1 MRRDHILLGS
11 NDDFHYIDWGGSG
24 PLGHFAHAT
33 GFCAGTY
40 TPLIELLRRHVRMLG
55 MDHRGHGKT
64 RAPAKPHELKNWYL
78 FSDDLERFFEH
89 LGEPVIAMGHS
100 LGAVASLLVAIK
112 RPELVRA
119 LVLIDPTIL
128 PLSWMWWWF
137 LAQKTGL
144 IRLVPIVAGAA
155 RRKRVWA
162 DRAAISN
169 AYRGKTP
176 FKSWKSG
183 FLESYINDGT
193 EPTGNG
199 TIRLC
204 CDPAWESRCF
214 AAYPA
219 DMWRCIGQV
228 QPPTLLL
235 YGAQSVAFRASAAK
249 RLTAKLQNAVV
260 RRFEKTSHFVPM
272 ERPDKCVEAV
282 LAFLKGINMI

>member
-1 MRRDHILLGS
+1 MRRDHILLGL
-11 NDDFHYIDWGGSG
+11 NGDFHHIDWGGSG
-24 PLGHFAHAT
+24 PLAHFAHAT

-55 MDHRGHGKT
+55 MDHRGHGRT
-64 RAPAKPHELKNWYL
+64 TAPADPQELKSWY
-78 FSDDLERFFEH
+78 FFADDLERFFEH

-100 LGAVASLLVAIK
+100 LGAAASLLVAIK
-112 RPELVRA
+112 RPELIRA

-128 PLSWMWWWF
+128 PFSWMWWWF

-144 IRLVPIVAGAA
+144 IRLVPIVAKAA
-155 RRKRVWA
+155 RRRSVWP
-162 DRAAISN
+162 DRESILAAYQHN
-169 AYRGKTP
+169 PP
-176 FKSWKSG
+176 FQSWQKG
-183 FLESYINDGT
+183 FLEAYIADGT
-193 EPTGNG
+193 EETGNG
-199 TIRLC
+199 TIRLRC
-204 CDPAWESRCF
+204 HPAWESRCF

-219 DMWRCIGQV
+219 DMWRHIRQV

-272 ERPDKCVEAV
+272 ERPDECVEV
-282 LAFLKGINMI
+282 IIAFLRNMGAS